1 MPRLHPARSS
11 LNSAGLLLQPG
22 EVRAWR
28 RCGHLHRNGDTEGHP
43 SGRASGDG
51 VQNILPWVIGMNRF
65 RYWQL
70 MGQKI
75 TAQQAYAWGAV
86 NEVLPKD
93 KLLDRA
99 CARRAGARPELDI
112 MAGSRATG

>member
-1 MPRLHPARSS
+1 
-11 LNSAGLLLQPG
+11 LLQPG

>member
-1 MPRLHPARSS
+1 
-11 LNSAGLLLQPG
+11 
-22 EVRAWR
+22 
-28 RCGHLHRNGDTEGHP
+28 
-43 SGRASGDG
+43 
-51 VQNILPWVIGMNRF
+51 
-65 RYWQL
+65 